1 MGGRGG
7 RRWGGGG
14 WVLGKGAA
22 EGLSPSHAV
31 SSGPKMVALHTKRF
45 SSLCGLAL
53 HPSGGSVWIA
63 LRSD

>member
-1 MGGRGG
+1 
-7 RRWGGGG
+7 
-14 WVLGKGAA
+14 LGKGAA

>member
-1 MGGRGG
+1 MGGLG
-7 RRWGGGG
+7 RATVGRWGA
-14 WVLGKGAA
+14 VLGKGAA